1 MEERLQKILSR
12 SGFGSRRACEELIV
26 MGRVTV
32 NGEMAELGSKAD
44 PKKDTIRVDDAVL
57 QYSEPEKVYIMLNK
71 PRFVLSDRDPSD
83 PRRSVFSIVE
93 NSDGLF
99 VVGRLDFESE
109 GLILLTNDGELA
121 NKLSHPRYG
130 KEKEYQVLVAKR
142 PDDKQLK
149 AWRHGVVLEDGE
161 KTGPA
166 HVQVSGLSGKG
177 AWLRVVMT
185 EGRKRQIREIGKTIG
200 EFFTRKLD
208 TKHVSDDRHML
219 YMMFISCI
227 PLLFLF
233 IPVGGGQNL
242 KDLVEGLANDTDIL
256 VEGFCFLIT
265 AILLFTGSRASRT
278 KKNIRP
284 MVEGKDAWWVGVA
297 QLAAAAFPGISR
309 SGSTIS
315 TGMLRGV
322 DKDYMVEYSF
332 VLGTPAVLAAAV
344 LEIKDTLEGGALAL
358 GIGPILVGIV
368 VSAVVGVAAIK
379 LLEWLVNKDKF
390 QFFGYYCLILS
401 AVVITLATLEKLG
414 IL

>member
-12 SGFGSRRACEELIV
+12 SGFGSRRTCEEMIT
-26 MGRVTV
+26 MGRITV
-32 NGEMAELGSKAD
+32 NGNVAELGSKAD
-44 PKKDTIRVDDAVL
+44 PKKDVIRVDGSIL
-57 QYSEPEKVYIMLNK
+57 QYTEPEKVYIMLNK
-71 PRFVLSDRDPSD
+71 PRFVLSDRDSSD

-200 EFFTRKLD
+200 LPIVRLIRVRIGTLEMGDLKSGEYKELNENQVKSLRAL
-208 TKHVSDDRHML
+208 VSGK
-219 YMMFISCI
+219 
-227 PLLFLF
+227 P
-233 IPVGGGQNL
+233 
-242 KDLVEGLANDTDIL
+242 
-256 VEGFCFLIT
+256 
-265 AILLFTGSRASRT
+265 RAE
-278 KKNIRP
+278 K
-284 MVEGKDAWWVGVA
+284 
-297 QLAAAAFPGISR
+297 QAAAF
-309 SGSTIS
+309 
-315 TGMLRGV
+315 
-322 DKDYMVEYSF
+322 
-332 VLGTPAVLAAAV
+332 A
-344 LEIKDTLEGGALAL
+344 
-358 GIGPILVGIV
+358 
-368 VSAVVGVAAIK
+368 
-379 LLEWLVNKDKF
+379 
-390 QFFGYYCLILS
+390 
-401 AVVITLATLEKLG
+401 KLG
-414 IL
+414 EQQKFKKSGDQKTARKPGRSDWKKSEEKKPVKPVKKKVM

>member
-12 SGFGSRRACEELIV
+12 SGFGSRRTCEEMIT
-26 MGRVTV
+26 MGRITV
-32 NGEMAELGSKAD
+32 NGNVAELGSKAD
-44 PKKDTIRVDDAVL
+44 PKKDVIRVDGSIL
-57 QYSEPEKVYIMLNK
+57 QYTEPEKVYIMLNK
-71 PRFVLSDRDPSD
+71 PRFVLSDRDSSD

-200 EFFTRKLD
+200 LPIVRLIRVRIGTLEMGDLKSGEYKELNENQVKSLRAL
-208 TKHVSDDRHML
+208 VSGK
-219 YMMFISCI
+219 
-227 PLLFLF
+227 P
-233 IPVGGGQNL
+233 
-242 KDLVEGLANDTDIL
+242 
-256 VEGFCFLIT
+256 
-265 AILLFTGSRASRT
+265 RAE
-278 KKNIRP
+278 K
-284 MVEGKDAWWVGVA
+284 
-297 QLAAAAFPGISR
+297 QAAAYA
-309 SGSTIS
+309 
-315 TGMLRGV
+315 
-322 DKDYMVEYSF
+322 
-332 VLGTPAVLAAAV
+332 
-344 LEIKDTLEGGALAL
+344 
-358 GIGPILVGIV
+358 
-368 VSAVVGVAAIK
+368 
-379 LLEWLVNKDKF
+379 
-390 QFFGYYCLILS
+390 
-401 AVVITLATLEKLG
+401 KLG
-414 IL
+414 EQQKFKKSGDQKTSRKPGRSDWKKSEEKKPMKPVKKKVM

>member
-12 SGFGSRRACEELIV
+12 SGFGSRRTCEEMIT
-26 MGRVTV
+26 MGRITV
-32 NGEMAELGSKAD
+32 NGNVAELGSKAD
-44 PKKDTIRVDDAVL
+44 PKKDVIRVDGSIL
-57 QYSEPEKVYIMLNK
+57 QYTEPEKVYIMLNK
-71 PRFVLSDRDPSD
+71 PRFVLSDRDSSD

-200 EFFTRKLD
+200 LPIVRLIRVRIGTLEMGDLKSGEYKELNENQVKSLRAL
-208 TKHVSDDRHML
+208 VSGK
-219 YMMFISCI
+219 
-227 PLLFLF
+227 P
-233 IPVGGGQNL
+233 
-242 KDLVEGLANDTDIL
+242 
-256 VEGFCFLIT
+256 
-265 AILLFTGSRASRT
+265 RAE
-278 KKNIRP
+278 K
-284 MVEGKDAWWVGVA
+284 
-297 QLAAAAFPGISR
+297 QAAAF
-309 SGSTIS
+309 
-315 TGMLRGV
+315 
-322 DKDYMVEYSF
+322 
-332 VLGTPAVLAAAV
+332 A
-344 LEIKDTLEGGALAL
+344 
-358 GIGPILVGIV
+358 
-368 VSAVVGVAAIK
+368 
-379 LLEWLVNKDKF
+379 
-390 QFFGYYCLILS
+390 
-401 AVVITLATLEKLG
+401 KLG
-414 IL
+414 EQQKFKKSGDQKTSRKPGRSDWKKSEEKKPVKPVKKKVM

>member
-12 SGFGSRRACEELIV
+12 SGFGSRRTCEEMIT
-26 MGRVTV
+26 MGRITV
-32 NGEMAELGSKAD
+32 NGNVAELGSKAD
-44 PKKDTIRVDDAVL
+44 PKKDVIRVDGSIL
-57 QYSEPEKVYIMLNK
+57 QYTEPEKVYIMLNK
-71 PRFVLSDRDPSD
+71 PRFVLSDRDSSD

-200 EFFTRKLD
+200 LPIVRLIRVRIGTLEMGDLKSGEYKELNENQVKSLRAL
-208 TKHVSDDRHML
+208 VSGK
-219 YMMFISCI
+219 
-227 PLLFLF
+227 P
-233 IPVGGGQNL
+233 
-242 KDLVEGLANDTDIL
+242 
-256 VEGFCFLIT
+256 
-265 AILLFTGSRASRT
+265 RAE
-278 KKNIRP
+278 K
-284 MVEGKDAWWVGVA
+284 
-297 QLAAAAFPGISR
+297 QAAAYA
-309 SGSTIS
+309 
-315 TGMLRGV
+315 
-322 DKDYMVEYSF
+322 
-332 VLGTPAVLAAAV
+332 
-344 LEIKDTLEGGALAL
+344 
-358 GIGPILVGIV
+358 
-368 VSAVVGVAAIK
+368 
-379 LLEWLVNKDKF
+379 
-390 QFFGYYCLILS
+390 
-401 AVVITLATLEKLG
+401 KLG
-414 IL
+414 EQQKFKKSGDQKTSRKPGRSDWKKSEEKKTVKPVKKKVM

>member
-12 SGFGSRRACEELIV
+12 CGFGSRRTCEEMIT
-26 MGRVTV
+26 MGRITV
-32 NGEMAELGSKAD
+32 NGTVAELGSKAD
-44 PKKDTIRVDDAVL
+44 PKKDVIRVDGSIL
-57 QYSEPEKVYIMLNK
+57 QYTEPEKVYIMLNK
-71 PRFVLSDRDPSD
+71 PRFVLSDRDSSD

-200 EFFTRKLD
+200 LPIVRLIRVRIGTLEMGDLKSGEYKELNENQVKSLRAL
-208 TKHVSDDRHML
+208 VSGK
-219 YMMFISCI
+219 
-227 PLLFLF
+227 P
-233 IPVGGGQNL
+233 
-242 KDLVEGLANDTDIL
+242 
-256 VEGFCFLIT
+256 
-265 AILLFTGSRASRT
+265 RAE
-278 KKNIRP
+278 K
-284 MVEGKDAWWVGVA
+284 
-297 QLAAAAFPGISR
+297 QAAAYA
-309 SGSTIS
+309 
-315 TGMLRGV
+315 
-322 DKDYMVEYSF
+322 
-332 VLGTPAVLAAAV
+332 
-344 LEIKDTLEGGALAL
+344 
-358 GIGPILVGIV
+358 
-368 VSAVVGVAAIK
+368 
-379 LLEWLVNKDKF
+379 
-390 QFFGYYCLILS
+390 
-401 AVVITLATLEKLG
+401 KLG
-414 IL
+414 EQQKFRKSGEQKSFRKPGHNDRKKSEDKKPVKPVKKKVM

>member
-12 SGFGSRRACEELIV
+12 SGFGSRRTCEEMIT
-26 MGRVTV
+26 MGRITV
-32 NGEMAELGSKAD
+32 NGTTAELGSKAD
-44 PKKDTIRVDDAVL
+44 PKKDVIRVDGSIL
-57 QYSEPEKVYIMLNK
+57 QYTEPEKVYIMLNK
-71 PRFVLSDRDPSD
+71 PRFVLSDRDSSD

-200 EFFTRKLD
+200 LPIVRLIRVRIGTLEMGDLKSGEYKELNENQVKSLRAL
-208 TKHVSDDRHML
+208 VSGK
-219 YMMFISCI
+219 
-227 PLLFLF
+227 P
-233 IPVGGGQNL
+233 
-242 KDLVEGLANDTDIL
+242 
-256 VEGFCFLIT
+256 
-265 AILLFTGSRASRT
+265 RAE
-278 KKNIRP
+278 K
-284 MVEGKDAWWVGVA
+284 
-297 QLAAAAFPGISR
+297 QAAAYA
-309 SGSTIS
+309 
-315 TGMLRGV
+315 
-322 DKDYMVEYSF
+322 
-332 VLGTPAVLAAAV
+332 
-344 LEIKDTLEGGALAL
+344 
-358 GIGPILVGIV
+358 
-368 VSAVVGVAAIK
+368 
-379 LLEWLVNKDKF
+379 
-390 QFFGYYCLILS
+390 
-401 AVVITLATLEKLG
+401 KLG
-414 IL
+414 EQQKFKKSGDQKTSRKPGRSDWKKSEEKKPVKPVKKKVM

>member
-12 SGFGSRRACEELIV
+12 SGFGSRRTCEEMIT
-26 MGRVTV
+26 MGRITV
-32 NGEMAELGSKAD
+32 NGNVAELGSKAD
-44 PKKDTIRVDDAVL
+44 PKKDVIRVDGSIL
-57 QYSEPEKVYIMLNK
+57 QYTEPEKVYIMLNK
-71 PRFVLSDRDPSD
+71 PRFVLSDRDSSD

-200 EFFTRKLD
+200 LPIVRLIRVRIGTLEMGDLKSGEYKELNENQVKSLRAL
-208 TKHVSDDRHML
+208 VSGK
-219 YMMFISCI
+219 
-227 PLLFLF
+227 P
-233 IPVGGGQNL
+233 
-242 KDLVEGLANDTDIL
+242 
-256 VEGFCFLIT
+256 
-265 AILLFTGSRASRT
+265 RAE
-278 KKNIRP
+278 K
-284 MVEGKDAWWVGVA
+284 
-297 QLAAAAFPGISR
+297 QAAAYA
-309 SGSTIS
+309 
-315 TGMLRGV
+315 
-322 DKDYMVEYSF
+322 
-332 VLGTPAVLAAAV
+332 
-344 LEIKDTLEGGALAL
+344 
-358 GIGPILVGIV
+358 
-368 VSAVVGVAAIK
+368 
-379 LLEWLVNKDKF
+379 
-390 QFFGYYCLILS
+390 
-401 AVVITLATLEKLG
+401 KLG
-414 IL
+414 EQQKFKKSGDQKPSRKPGRSDWKKSEEKKPVKPVKKKVM